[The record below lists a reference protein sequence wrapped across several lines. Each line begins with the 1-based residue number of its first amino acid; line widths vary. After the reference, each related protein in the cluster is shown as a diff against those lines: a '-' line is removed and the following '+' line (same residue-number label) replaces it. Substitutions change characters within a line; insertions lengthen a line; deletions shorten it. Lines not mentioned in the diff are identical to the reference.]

1 MTPTTG
7 EPRAT
12 GPAGPELSADTTP
25 AIEVEEVSR
34 LYGGSWPALTECSFR
49 VERGDFVF
57 ILGATGAGK
66 STLLRL
72 LYGADR
78 PDSGTVRVLGQ
89 DVPNLPPRRL
99 PELRKRIG
107 IIFQDF
113 KLLADR
119 TAAGNLEFVLR
130 AVGTSPELIPGRVHE
145 TMTRLGIIHRRDA
158 YPDEL
163 SGGEQQKVSIARAFV
178 KEPELIL
185 ADEPTGN
192 IDPRGSAD
200 ILNILKDFN
209 YRGTTVVMA
218 THNADLA
225 LGSRRRCVTLDA
237 GRVVRDED

>member
-1 MTPTTG
+1 MTDPGSTTD
-7 EPRAT
+7 A
-12 GPAGPELSADTTP
+12 AP
-25 AIEVEEVSR
+25 AIEIEGVSR
-34 LYGGSWPALTECSFR
+34 LYGGNWPALTDCSFR

-78 PDSGTVRVLGQ
+78 PDAGTVRVLGY
-89 DVPNLPPRRL
+89 DVPSLQPGRL

-113 KLLADR
+113 KLLIDR
-119 TAAGNLEFVLR
+119 TAAENLEFVLR
-130 AVGTSPELIPGRVHE
+130 AIGTRPDLIPGRVTE
-145 TMTRLGIIHRRDA
+145 ALTRLGVIHRRDA
-158 YPDEL
+158 YPSEL

-178 KEPELIL
+178 KEPDLIL

-209 YRGTTVVMA
+209 YRGATIVMA
-218 THNADLA
+218 THNSDLA

-237 GRVVRDED
+237 GRVVRDEG

>member
-1 MTPTTG
+1 MVRELDPAP
-7 EPRAT
+7 PRAD
-12 GPAGPELSADTTP
+12 PTP
-25 AIEVEEVSR
+25 AVEVENVSR
-34 LYGGSWPALTECSFR
+34 LYGGNWPALTDISFR

-66 STLLRL
+66 TTLLRM

-78 PDSGTVRVLGQ
+78 PDTGSVRVLGW
-89 DVPNLPPRRL
+89 DVPTLAAGHL

-107 IIFQDF
+107 IVFQDF

-119 TAAGNLEFVLR
+119 TVAGNLEFVLR
-130 AVGTSPELIPGRVHE
+130 AINTRPDLIPGRVNE
-145 TMTRLGIIHRRDA
+145 TLTRLGIIHRRDA
-158 YPDEL
+158 WPEEL

-192 IDPRGSAD
+192 IDPRGSTD
-200 ILNILKDFN
+200 ILNILKDYN

-218 THNADLA
+218 THNSDLA
-225 LGSRRRCVTLDA
+225 LSSRRRCVTLDA
-237 GRVVRDED
+237 GRVVRDEG